1 MTKRYG
7 IDLGTT
13 YSTISWYDDSRQEVK
28 PLPLESEDGET
39 TSLRSVVYYPPEGTT
54 VVGEVAWNTR
64 KQDPGRVIVGIKRKM
79 GEEYQTE
86 PIDGRRRTPQEVSA
100 DILQTLK
107 DNAEIEMGEAVED
120 VVITVPAYFGER
132 QCAATMESAKKV
144 GLNVVNILS
153 EPHAAAVAYSIEQNT
168 SLTGK
173 HVLVYDLGG
182 GTFDVTLIRPVI
194 PADFA
199 SAGGST
205 QNLQLNTL
213 CKDGNR
219 ELGGLDW
226 DEILIDIVAD
236 KCMDQFEV
244 DPRLDARNAAVLHD
258 NCEKA
263 KRALSKKS
271 TEMVVADLQGHM
283 VEVSR
288 EEFEERASGL
298 VLQTQ
303 MRLEQVL
310 ADAEANHGIERDQID
325 VLLCG
330 GSTRMPMVRDMIS
343 QVFTRAPLEYR
354 NPQLLVACGAA
365 YVAHAVDDTATIPLP
380 GPAGEAT
387 EDRAVRIT
395 ADSITDITCHA
406 VGIQVIREDEAGERR
421 PYNAIVLERGTL
433 FGERRQFVTETLF
446 DNQTEVCIRLF
457 EGDTEAIDEC
467 VHLVDF
473 RIEGL
478 PGGRPRGRPIR
489 TTLWFGSNGIIKGNA
504 VDMET
509 NTEIVIHYDRWSAP
523 ADPAPVKPVQQQ
535 NPVASE
541 PMSMPQVPQQPVVEP
556 VAQQPV
562 VQQPV
567 VEQPVVQQPVV
578 QQPVVEQPVVPVVD
592 QPVVQQPVVE
602 QPVVPVVD
610 QPVVQQP
617 VVPVVDQPVVQQP
630 VVEQPVVPVV
640 DQPVVQQPVAEQP
653 VVPVVDQ
660 PVVEQPVVDQP
671 VVEQP
676 VVEPVVPVIDQAIP
690 VMDLPVVEQPVAEVP
705 VVDPQVPVVDQPVVE
720 PLVDGP
726 VVDAQGPF
734 DPADPFGNAN
744 VGETSAQPAVPDVP
758 VVQPEA
764 QDSENPDSDNDEPPR
779 ETPRPL
785 KLY

>member
-39 TSLRSVVYYPPEGTT
+39 TSLRSVVYYPTEGTS

-79 GEEYQTE
+79 GDEYETVA
-86 PIDGRRRTPQEVSA
+86 IDGRRRTPIEVSA
-100 DILQTLK
+100 DILRSLK
-107 DNAEIEMGEAVED
+107 ENAEIEMGEAVED

-132 QCAATMESAKKV
+132 QCAATMEAAKQA

-168 SLTGK
+168 SLTDK

-182 GTFDVTLIRPVI
+182 GTFDVTLIKPVI
-194 PADFA
+194 PANL
-199 SAGGST
+199 AGEGGNV
-205 QNLQLNTL
+205 QNLTLNTL

-226 DEILIDIVAD
+226 DDVLIDIVAD
-236 KCMDQFEV
+236 KCMEQFEV

-283 VEVSR
+283 IEVTR

-298 VLQTQ
+298 LLQTQ

-310 ADAEANHGIERDQID
+310 AEAEQNHGITRDQVD

-330 GSTRMPMVRDMIS
+330 GSTRMPMVKDMI
-343 QVFTRAPLEYR
+343 QEVFKQTPLEYR

-365 YVAHAVDDTATIPLP
+365 YVAHAVDDAATIPLP
-380 GPAGEAT
+380 GPSGEAT
-387 EDRAVRIT
+387 DDRAVRIT
-395 ADSITDITCHA
+395 EDSITDITCHA
-406 VGIQVIREDEAGERR
+406 VGIQVIRQDADGERR
-421 PYNAIVLERGTL
+421 PFNAVVLDRGTV

-446 DNQTEVCIRLF
+446 DNQAEVCIRLF
-457 EGDTEAIDEC
+457 EGDSDDIEEC
-467 VHLVDF
+467 AHLVDF

-478 PGGRPRGRPIR
+478 PPNRPRGRPIR
-489 TTLWFGSNGIIKGNA
+489 TTLWFGSNGIIMGNA

-509 NTEIVIHYDRWSAP
+509 NTEIEIRYDRWSTPSQPATVPSPKPAAERKSIPMPSVEPQAEAPPAP
-523 ADPAPVKPVQQQ
+523 AAP
-535 NPVASE
+535 
-541 PMSMPQVPQQPVVEP
+541 
-556 VAQQPV
+556 
-562 VQQPV
+562 
-567 VEQPVVQQPVV
+567 
-578 QQPVVEQPVVPVVD
+578 
-592 QPVVQQPVVE
+592 
-602 QPVVPVVD
+602 
-610 QPVVQQP
+610 
-617 VVPVVDQPVVQQP
+617 
-630 VVEQPVVPVV
+630 
-640 DQPVVQQPVAEQP
+640 
-653 VVPVVDQ
+653 
-660 PVVEQPVVDQP
+660 QP

-676 VVEPVVPVIDQAIP
+676 VVEAPVAPQPVVEQPVVEAP
-690 VMDLPVVEQPVAEVP
+690 VAPQPVVEQPVVEQPVVEQPVVEQPVVEQPVVEQPVVEQPVVEQPVVEQPVAP
-705 VVDPQVPVVDQPVVE
+705 QPVVE
-720 PLVDGP
+720 QP
-726 VVDAQGPF
+726 VVEQPVVEQPVVEEPVIEPVLEQAPDMNGPF
-734 DPADPFGNAN
+734 DPAEPFGDDP
-744 VGETSAQPAVPDVP
+744 VQPAVPTEEPAVDTEP
-758 VVQPEA
+758 AAPDMA
-764 QDSENPDSDNDEPPR
+764 QDEVTPSSQSTESPSDDESDNDEPPR
-779 ETPRPL
+779 EAPRPL

>member
-39 TSLRSVVYYPPEGTT
+39 TSLRSVVYYAPEGNT

-79 GEEYQTE
+79 GDDYQTE
-86 PIDGRRRTPQEVSA
+86 PIDGRRRTPQEVST
-100 DILQTLK
+100 DILRTLK

-132 QCAATMESAKKV
+132 QCAATMEAAKEA
-144 GLNVVNILS
+144 GLNVLNILS
-153 EPHAAAVAYSIEQNT
+153 EPHAAAVAYSIEQNM
-168 SLTGK
+168 SLSDK

-182 GTFDVTLIRPVI
+182 GTFDVTLIKPVL
-194 PADFA
+194 PSEFK
-199 SAGGST
+199 AGVGGV
-205 QNLQLNTL
+205 QNLQLNTM

-226 DEILIDIVAD
+226 DEVLIDIVAD
-236 KCMDQFEV
+236 KCMEQFEV

-263 KRALSKKS
+263 KRALSKKT

-298 VLQTQ
+298 LLQTQ

-310 ADAEANHGIERDQID
+310 ADAEANHGVTRDQID

-330 GSTRMPMVRDMIS
+330 GSTRMPMVKDMIQ
-343 QVFTRAPLEYR
+343 QVFNKTPLEYR

-365 YVAHAVDDTATIPLP
+365 YVAHATDGQATIPLP
-380 GPAGEAT
+380 GPAGEAND
-387 EDRAVRIT
+387 DRKVRI
-395 ADSITDITCHA
+395 AEDSITDITSHA
-406 VGIQVIREDEAGERR
+406 VGIQVIRETEDGERR
-421 PYNAIVLERGTL
+421 PFNAVVLERGTS

-457 EGDTEAIDEC
+457 EGDYDDIEEC
-467 VHLVDF
+467 THLVDF

-478 PGGRPRGRPIR
+478 PPSRPRGRPIR
-489 TTLWFGSNGIIKGNA
+489 TTLWFGPNGIIKGNA

-509 NTEIVIHYDRWSAP
+509 NTEIEIHYDRWGTSRQKQVQRPAPAEPVAADEPVPAPIPMPSAP
-523 ADPAPVKPVQQQ
+523 KAEQ
-535 NPVASE
+535 PVAQE
-541 PMSMPQVPQQPVVEP
+541 PVVEQPVVDQQQPVVDQP
-556 VAQQPV
+556 VVNQPVVDQQQPV
-562 VQQPV
+562 VNQPV

-578 QQPVVEQPVVPVVD
+578 
-592 QPVVQQPVVE
+592 
-602 QPVVPVVD
+602 
-610 QPVVQQP
+610 
-617 VVPVVDQPVVQQP
+617 
-630 VVEQPVVPVV
+630 
-640 DQPVVQQPVAEQP
+640 
-653 VVPVVDQ
+653 DQ
-660 PVVEQPVVDQP
+660 PVVEQPVVQD
-671 VVEQP
+671 
-676 VVEPVVPVIDQAIP
+676 D
-690 VMDLPVVEQPVAEVP
+690 PVAAGNASPVPQQGPFDPAQPFGDDAMSDASHNVEP
-705 VVDPQVPVVDQPVVE
+705 VVDPQVQQQPPVVDPQGNNDDE
-720 PLVDGP
+720 PG
-726 VVDAQGPF
+726 
-734 DPADPFGNAN
+734 
-744 VGETSAQPAVPDVP
+744 S
-758 VVQPEA
+758 
-764 QDSENPDSDNDEPPR
+764 DEPPR